1 MITLIQQGKVGDIIR
16 LLPAVKY
23 LADKGNQMFWLCPEK
38 YHPLFEYVAYVKP
51 VTQVVSG
58 SRVIDTNFGID
69 QKTRLHREWLKR
81 RPRLDSFLT
90 MKYEIMGVPISEVSN
105 LQYERNLQKEIE
117 LWDMVYP
124 RTNYILVHGASDYGT
139 SVEFE
144 GDNVVEFYP
153 IEGYTIFDWRKII
166 ENADEIHCID
176 SSLVNFVDCLDVEAD
191 LNYYITDKVPLKGD
205 RTILTKKWNIINKL

>member
-1 MITLIQQGKVGDIIR
+1 MFVLTPATETQKRPGRYLRNRTGLIGTGLAQPKSANPLIMPMIGKTIVPSGSMWGMGFKVKR
-16 LLPAVKY
+16 PCSSAVLSTQY
-23 LADKGNQMFWLCPEK
+23 FAI
-38 YHPLFEYVAYVKP
+38 
-51 VTQVVSG
+51 QVV
-58 SRVIDTNFGID
+58 D
-69 QKTRLHREWLKR
+69 
-81 RPRLDSFLT
+81 
-90 MKYEIMGVPISEVSN
+90 KYEIMGVPISEVSN
-105 LQYERNLQKEIE
+105 LVYNRNLQKEIE

-139 SVEFE
+139 PVEFE
-144 GDNVVEFYP
+144 GDNAVEFYP

>member
-23 LADKGNQMFWLCPEK
+23 LADRGNQMFWLCPEK
-38 YHPLFEYVAYVKP
+38 YHSIFEYVDYVKP

-81 RPRLDSFLT
+81 RPHLDSFLT

-105 LQYERNLQKEIE
+105 LVYNRNLQKEIE

-139 SVEFE
+139 PVEFE

>member
-1 MITLIQQGKVGDIIR
+1 MITLIQQGKVGDILR

-23 LADKGNQMFWLCPEK
+23 LADRGNQMFWLCPEK
-38 YHPLFEYVAYVKP
+38 YHSLFEYVDYVKP

-58 SRVIDTNFGID
+58 SRVIDTNFGLD
-69 QKTRLHREWLKR
+69 QKTLLHRKWLQR
-81 RPRLDSFLT
+81 RPTIDSFLT

-139 SVEFE
+139 PLQFD
-144 GDNVVEFYP
+144 GDNVVEFSP